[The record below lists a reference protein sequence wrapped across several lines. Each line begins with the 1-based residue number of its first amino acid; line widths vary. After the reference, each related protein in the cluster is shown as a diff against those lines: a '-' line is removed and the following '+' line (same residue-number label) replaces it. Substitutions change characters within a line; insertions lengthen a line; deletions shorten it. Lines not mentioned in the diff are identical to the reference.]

1 LNIWGNVL
9 STTKYE
15 SISNILMY
23 PNPVKDNFVYF
34 SSTQDLDV
42 VIYNILG
49 KQVIKENAT
58 RTKNYIDVS
67 NLNKGIYLVKINSG
81 QGSVTKKLIRN

>member
-1 LNIWGNVL
+1 MNIWGNVL